1 MVIAPKHEVA
11 LVQHHKMERRLVLC
25 GHVTKCRRV
34 KHMQDMRERGD
45 ATAHTLS
52 FITIENDN

>member
-1 MVIAPKHEVA
+1 MDIAPKLEVA
-11 LVQHHKMERRLVLC
+11 LVQHHKMERRLVLR
-25 GHVTKCRRV
+25 GHVTKCRQV